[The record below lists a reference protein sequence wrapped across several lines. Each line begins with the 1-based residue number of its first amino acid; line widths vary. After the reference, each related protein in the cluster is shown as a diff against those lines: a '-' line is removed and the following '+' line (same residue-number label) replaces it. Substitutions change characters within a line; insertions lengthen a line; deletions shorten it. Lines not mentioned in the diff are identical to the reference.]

1 MNASESDRGKRLVE
15 VYGLKL
21 ADHSDITNEILK
33 MMKGRGEDWP
43 WVDRWQAEGAP
54 LWTNSPD
61 TLVFEIAPGQ
71 IVDRQAMNFTQD
83 VWMSQPSIF
92 EHQTWGGRT
101 FVRMSWAKD

>member
-43 WVDRWQAEGAP
+43 WVDR
-54 LWTNSPD
+54 
-61 TLVFEIAPGQ
+61 
-71 IVDRQAMNFTQD
+71 
-83 VWMSQPSIF
+83 
-92 EHQTWGGRT
+92 
-101 FVRMSWAKD
+101 